1 MKAEKFFSKIE
12 KLGKKIQNLGVVML
26 IFLTTLQEAS
36 VIDHRQ
42 STLSRLYTMAEN
54 EDELLAYDES
64 DDEVRELYKG

>member
-1 MKAEKFFSKIE
+1 
-12 KLGKKIQNLGVVML
+12 ML
-26 IFLTTLQEAS
+26 IFLTTLKEAS

-42 STLSRLYTMAEN
+42 STLSWLYTMAEN